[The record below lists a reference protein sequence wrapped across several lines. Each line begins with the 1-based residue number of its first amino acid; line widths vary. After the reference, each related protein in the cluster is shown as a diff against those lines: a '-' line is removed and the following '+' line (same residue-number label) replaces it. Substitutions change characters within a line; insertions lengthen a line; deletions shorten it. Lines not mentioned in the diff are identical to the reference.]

1 MANDVLAEQFQK
13 DERLISSREITRTV
27 LVLSVPAILEMLLHT
42 LVGLA
47 DTAMVGRLAEGG
59 AAVAGTSLG
68 NNVFMFALTIFA
80 AIGTGSTALV
90 ARSIGAGDNRTADR
104 VVVQSLLV
112 GSVLAILLTLAGT
125 LFAEQAMDFMGAEG
139 LAHEYG
145 AVYLRII
152 AYGAMPT
159 FVMQILTGCLRG
171 AGDTRTPMIINSG
184 VNLVNIALNWVLIY
198 GNLGAPAL
206 GVAGAAIATSVSR
219 VLGAAILLLL
229 LGMRKLKLTLG
240 RLRDASLD
248 IPLMRRIMNVGIPA
262 AVEMAFMRGAQLA
275 FARLVASLGTTAIA
289 AHQIALNTESISF
302 QPGWGISMA
311 GAALVGQGLGAGK
324 PKLAERFG
332 YRALQ
337 IAVAIM
343 GALGVVLFTVPEFFA
358 RLFILDEE
366 VIRLSVV
373 CLRIVAIS
381 QPALACTMVLSNSL
395 RTAGDTRRMLYI
407 TLAGFWLIR
416 LPVGYI
422 LVRYTNLGLAGA
434 WIGMITDLFFRGSAC
449 WWLFRKGY
457 WKEVKV

>member
-1 MANDVLAEQFQK
+1 M
-13 DERLISSREITRTV
+13 
-27 LVLSVPAILEMLLHT
+27 
-42 LVGLA
+42 
-47 DTAMVGRLAEGG
+47 
-59 AAVAGTSLG
+59 
-68 NNVFMFALTIFA
+68 
-80 AIGTGSTALV
+80 
-90 ARSIGAGDNRTADR
+90 
-104 VVVQSLLV
+104 
-112 GSVLAILLTLAGT
+112 
-125 LFAEQAMDFMGAEG
+125 
-139 LAHEYG
+139 
-145 AVYLRII
+145 
-152 AYGAMPT
+152 
-159 FVMQILTGCLRG
+159 
-171 AGDTRTPMIINSG
+171 
-184 VNLVNIALNWVLIY
+184 
-198 GNLGAPAL
+198 
-206 GVAGAAIATSVSR
+206 
-219 VLGAAILLLL
+219 
-229 LGMRKLKLTLG
+229 
-240 RLRDASLD
+240 
-248 IPLMRRIMNVGIPA
+248 
-262 AVEMAFMRGAQLA
+262 A

-449 WWLFRKGY
+449 LWLFRKGY